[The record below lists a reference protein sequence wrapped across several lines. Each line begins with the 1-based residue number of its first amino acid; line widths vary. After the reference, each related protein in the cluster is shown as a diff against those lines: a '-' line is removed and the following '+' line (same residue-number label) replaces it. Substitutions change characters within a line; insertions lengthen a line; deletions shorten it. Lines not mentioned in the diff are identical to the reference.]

1 MTTLPGSDFIK
12 QLIALLSS
20 SGGIITLPL
29 DELSQLGVEITLSSL
44 ASPAASLTLRLGAK
58 IYYVP
63 ASPTLAPT
71 QEQPPWLTTSQTTST
86 LAPSEELA
94 AVNSLNNQPP
104 QPTPPPR
111 PPVRK
116 TDLDLWMSEQRR
128 SAQLKTREARLDKEA
143 RAATRQYPWE
153 TRPPTPKQ

>member
-1 MTTLPGSDFIK
+1 MTTLPESEFLK
-12 QLIALLSS
+12 QLIALLANA
-20 SGGIITLPL
+20 GGLIAIPL
-29 DELSQLGVEITLSSL
+29 AELQQLGVELTLTSL
-44 ASPAASLTLRLGAK
+44 GSLSPTLTLRLGAK

-63 ASPTLAPT
+63 TSPA
-71 QEQPPWLTTSQTTST
+71 QEQPPWLKTSQTTST